1 VHLSTIF
8 WYKFQTQ
15 PALYGTAKGLKMSKM
30 APQVSDKADVFHLY
44 LNLIDKHLHLVYP
57 EQVDTKTKELQ

>member
-1 VHLSTIF
+1 
-8 WYKFQTQ
+8 
-15 PALYGTAKGLKMSKM
+15 MSKM